1 MPQRKQINSKL
12 EKVLIATEASSSVE
26 VEVIDEYKKLN
37 EKCDIVITK
46 IKTRKAKIIDE
57 K

>member
-12 EKVLIATEASSSVE
+12 EKILIATEAATSVE
-26 VEVIDEYKKLN
+26 VELDEYKKLN

-46 IKTRKAKIIDE
+46 IKNRKSKVKE